1 MDIEPQGPDTPS
13 LEDRDTV
20 PTFFQPEHV
29 TVDNDIIRSIATSYI
44 IAYLKWNGLD
54 EIADQLAAE
63 GYGPINTNVHQKVV
77 RIAQGQFEEQ
87 SQQFSDII
95 NAHFTASIS
104 KEDARKLYHDII
116 AHLCSDQ
123 VNWGRIISLLQFSSE
138 LALHCTQNYLKTSIS
153 DVIEWTENE
162 LVPPVYQLVEKQ
174 GGWEEFFR
182 EENTWRIDLPTV
194 AFSAGLVLAILAA
207 GFFMARTFFK

>member
-1 MDIEPQGPDTPS
+1 MPS
-13 LEDRDTV
+13 LI
-20 PTFFQPEHV
+20 QPEHV

-63 GYGPINTNVHQKVV
+63 GYGPINTNVHRRVV
-77 RIAQGQFEEQ
+77 NIAQGQFEEQ

-95 NAHFTASIS
+95 STHFTASIS

-123 VNWGRIISLLQFSSE
+123 INWGRIISLLQFSSE
-138 LALHCTQNYLKTSIS
+138 LALYCTQNYLRTSVS
-153 DVIEWTENE
+153 DVIEWTESE
-162 LVPPVYQLVEKQ
+162 LVPRVYQLVESQ
-174 GGWEEFFR
+174 GGWEEFLS
-182 EENTWRIDLPTV
+182 EENTWKIDVPTLV
-194 AFSAGLVLAILAA
+194 ISAGLALTLLAA
-207 GFFMARTFFK
+207 GFLVLRTIFK